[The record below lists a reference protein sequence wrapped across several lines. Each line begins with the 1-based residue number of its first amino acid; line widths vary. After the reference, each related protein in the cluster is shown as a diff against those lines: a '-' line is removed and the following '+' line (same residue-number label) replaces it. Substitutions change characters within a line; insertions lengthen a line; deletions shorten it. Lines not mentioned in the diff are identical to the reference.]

1 MFLEHVCKKWLRWA
15 RDARP
20 ILRRVR
26 SPSSFVFAVLSRD
39 TLLIMSSELTRFS
52 VAGRRER
59 AWRRHT
65 IPLEQNCSANAT
77 SLKKTLQHVDQLNTN
92 DESSKA
98 PWVIPIRHHQA
109 EMLTE
114 QICLVNEFLLN
125 IYRIKLH
132 ALLNSCVQ
140 TFIIPLKT
148 ACPLYEYIH
157 LATKKIVWI
166 AILITAHGKFYL
178 YRRHWYKFWIVHLNE
193 LQAVTWISSRNFI

>member
-77 SLKKTLQHVDQLNTN
+77 SLKKTPACRSAEYQWWKLEGAVSYSYSPSPGRNAYRTN
-92 DESSKA
+92 MFGEWIPVKYL
-98 PWVIPIRHHQA
+98 PNQITCVI
-109 EMLTE
+109 
-114 QICLVNEFLLN
+114 EFLYTNVHNPTKNRLSIIWIYPFGYKKNCLN
-125 IYRIKLH
+125 RHPHHSPRKILSLPTTLVQVLDRSFEWTP
-132 ALLNSCVQ
+132 SC
-140 TFIIPLKT
+140 
-148 ACPLYEYIH
+148 YM
-157 LATKKIVWI
+157 
-166 AILITAHGKFYL
+166 
-178 YRRHWYKFWIVHLNE
+178 N
-193 LQAVTWISSRNFI
+193 